1 MNLGQAFQTTV
12 ARRPAA
18 RAIVDGDTVRTYA
31 QWLIEVQR
39 VAGGLA
45 AMGLAGGDHLVT
57 VIKNRY
63 ELATLYWAC
72 HWLGLVYTP
81 LNWRS
86 TAEEIAYCLTN
97 ADARAIAYEG
107 GSEASVRRA
116 QTVAGMEAVPR
127 IVVAGAKADGAT
139 TWANLLDATPIAA
152 PTDDDERAICMMLY
166 TSGTTGRPK
175 GVPRSHGNER
185 SAAVSH
191 IAHNRYEF
199 GESAL
204 GVMPLYHTM
213 GVRVLLSSAMLNGKF
228 VCMPQY
234 DPDAALDVIARERIT
249 TMFLVPTLYHDLV
262 HHPRVHTVERSSL
275 SKLGYAGMSMT
286 DALSASC
293 AEVFRPQRWVN
304 LYGSSE
310 IYTFSFCDH
319 LDRKPGC
326 AGHAGLNQALRVVRA
341 DPGAG
346 VSPDDVVAPGESGE
360 VIASLASPE
369 AFKGYWKRPDADA
382 RALRSGWYFTG
393 DLGSF
398 DDDGE
403 LYLLG
408 RVDDMVISGGENIH
422 PEEVENV
429 LAHCP
434 LVRKVAVAGV
444 PDDRLGS
451 KVIAFVEP
459 ASPDVTAAQLDAYCA
474 GSILARFKRPR
485 EYVFVE
491 RIPQSPVGKILRRE
505 LRAGNYQLLKH
516 HP

>member
-1 MNLGQAFQTTV
+1 
-12 ARRPAA
+12 
-18 RAIVDGDTVRTYA
+18 
-31 QWLIEVQR
+31 
-39 VAGGLA
+39 
-45 AMGLAGGDHLVT
+45 
-57 VIKNRY
+57 
-63 ELATLYWAC
+63 
-72 HWLGLVYTP
+72 
-81 LNWRS
+81 
-86 TAEEIAYCLTN
+86 
-97 ADARAIAYEG
+97 
-107 GSEASVRRA
+107 
-116 QTVAGMEAVPR
+116 
-127 IVVAGAKADGAT
+127 
-139 TWANLLDATPIAA
+139 
-152 PTDDDERAICMMLY
+152 
-166 TSGTTGRPK
+166 
-175 GVPRSHGNER
+175 
-185 SAAVSH
+185 
-191 IAHNRYEF
+191 
-199 GESAL
+199 
-204 GVMPLYHTM
+204 
-213 GVRVLLSSAMLNGKF
+213 
-228 VCMPQY
+228 
-234 DPDAALDVIARERIT
+234 
-249 TMFLVPTLYHDLV
+249 
-262 HHPRVHTVERSSL
+262 
-275 SKLGYAGMSMT
+275 MT
-286 DALSASC
+286 DALSTAC
-293 AEVFRPQRWVN
+293 AEVFRPKLWVN

-326 AGHAGLNQALRVVRA
+326 AGRAGMNQALRVVRA